1 MDDAIAVTETLYTE
15 GHSPHDSED
24 ESCDADF
31 GNVETEAG
39 TIGESFYDHPDIV
52 KYLDEMFSGSKS
64 PNNLVLGQLPSPDLE
79 TYLQG
84 EANDNILNYSPTVPN
99 VNSHVQKHT
108 TPTEKAEDTFHE
120 DQSIVIEI

>member
-24 ESCDADF
+24 ERCDFD
-31 GNVETEAG
+31 NVETEAG
-39 TIGESFYDHPDIV
+39 SIGESFYDHPDIV

-64 PNNLVLGQLPSPDLE
+64 PNNLGKLHSPDLE